1 MVEVK
6 RHHMEAVDLDNSWR
20 HSWVVSSQEVEVEL
34 ESAMDQQEAE
44 LVHPG
49 PTEVFKLIKGVAPQ
63 IVEFIHKLNIM
74 VVRDLH

>member
-1 MVEVK
+1 MEGVK
-6 RHHMEAVDLDNSWR
+6 LHRMEAVDLDNSWLL
-20 HSWVVSSQEVEVEL
+20 WWAVSSQEVEL

-44 LVHPG
+44 LVHPE

-63 IVEFIHKLNIM
+63 IVEFIHKRNIM

>member
-1 MVEVK
+1 M
-6 RHHMEAVDLDNSWR
+6 
-20 HSWVVSSQEVEVEL
+20 EL

-44 LVHPG
+44 QVHPE

-63 IVEFIHKLNIM
+63 IVEFIHKRNIM